1 MWPLL
6 EGSDYSRAASNQ
18 RSTEIEEIWYIILS
32 RDSIKLNAKMLPDAN
47 IWIHVHNRILAW
59 FVCCWHFENVSL
71 MEHSG
76 QLM

>member
-32 RDSIKLNAKMLPDAN
+32 RDSIKLNAKCCLMLISGFMYIFGFWLGLFAAG
-47 IWIHVHNRILAW
+47 ILRM
-59 FVCCWHFENVSL
+59 CH
-71 MEHSG
+71 
-76 QLM
+76 

>member
-1 MWPLL
+1 MCPIL

-47 IWIHVHNRILAW
+47 IGIHVHIRILAW
-59 FVCCWHFENVSL
+59 FVCYWYFENVSL
-71 MEHSG
+71 TEHNG

>member
-47 IWIHVHNRILAW
+47 IWIHVHIGFWLSLLLA
-59 FVCCWHFENVSL
+59 F
-71 MEHSG
+71 
-76 QLM
+76 